1 MFSLPIA
8 LPRVLFLLW
17 IAPQTLI
24 CAFANA
30 FVIVAVV
37 VVAFTVVA
45 VVAVVVVIIIFGF

>member
-1 MFSLPIA
+1 MFSLA
-8 LPRVLFLLW
+8 FSLPCVLFLSW

-30 FVIVAVV
+30 FVIVVV
-37 VVAFTVVA
+37 VTFTVIA